1 MNITCSVRSSW
12 ENHFHLCA
20 LMAFYRKVQLLL
32 NTYSHLFTFFF
43 LTTMGTPETCL
54 FLSALAHNLT
64 HSKNIPKCCL
74 NKWAN
79 DQLISLSKLSWL
91 ASTCGFQS
99 LPISWKLQWI
109 QTEFILAAKWVQEGT
124 VKHWPILGWKKVRI
138 PYPCVYLFQDQQEWG
153 KWEGVEW
160 GGRRCFVSFKDPRN
174 I

>member
-1 MNITCSVRSSW
+1 
-12 ENHFHLCA
+12 
-20 LMAFYRKVQLLL
+20 
-32 NTYSHLFTFFF
+32 
-43 LTTMGTPETCL
+43 MGTPETCL

-64 HSKNIPKCCL
+64 HSKSIPKCCL

-138 PYPCVYLFQDQQEWG
+138 PYPCVYLFQDQQERG
-153 KWEGVEW
+153 KWEGVEC
-160 GGRRCFVSFKDPRN
+160 GGGVALSPLKTQGTFRSSLTN
-174 I
+174 ITLQVQRTSEITEIISSQHFTDEESEVQM